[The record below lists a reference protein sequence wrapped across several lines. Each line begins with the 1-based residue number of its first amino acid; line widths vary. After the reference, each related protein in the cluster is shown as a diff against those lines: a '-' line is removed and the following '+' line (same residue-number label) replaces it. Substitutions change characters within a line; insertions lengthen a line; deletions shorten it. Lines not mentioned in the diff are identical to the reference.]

1 MRRNLSISI
10 SITVFVIALAGCQ
23 GRQAKIED
31 LQKEYDAAA
40 QQFRTDCTAETLN
53 MPKQL
58 SAKCAD
64 EQKRMN
70 DAYQRLQA
78 KQQER

>member
-23 GRQAKIED
+23 SRQAKIED

-40 QQFRTDCTAETLN
+40 QQFRADCTAETLN

>member
-1 MRRNLSISI
+1 MRRNLSLSI
-10 SITVFVIALAGCQ
+10 SIAIFAIALTGCQ
-23 GRQAKIED
+23 GRQAKVED

-58 SAKCAD
+58 SPKCAD

-78 KQQER
+78 KQQGR